1 MHLFLVILTLLLLS
15 ASHPNQV
22 GNRLTWADLAMFCL
36 VEPEKKNNTEVLQQH
51 STNIVSHSQRKSL
64 FSHSF
69 VINFS
74 SADDHPSLLGQLG
87 GQGGWGH
94 WLIIIQFVSFE
105 SILTDAIR
113 YTCKTSGLSKVK
125 HLSFKHLIRC
135 QTLQTGLTLGQTTS
149 CEHVS
154 STGQHPVNINTKS
167 KKTNDTVVLTCE
179 PNQESSY
186 DEHIEKEQSRQQRHL
201 NSLHYAMDQQFN
213 KWTISDQICKYQQ
226 ITSFPKRLI
235 PPLTCAMF
243 PIKCLLCQIL
253 EFYSINSSFR
263 M

>member
-36 VEPEKKNNTEVLQQH
+36 VEPEKKNNTEVLFH
-51 STNIVSHSQRKSL
+51 KHCFTHSQRKSVPHTVL
-64 FSHSF
+64 
-69 VINFS
+69 
-74 SADDHPSLLGQLG
+74 
-87 GQGGWGH
+87 
-94 WLIIIQFVSFE
+94 WLISPQLMTTRPCLDNLVVRVAEVIGSLSFSLSSFE
-105 SILTDAIR
+105 SILIDAIR

-186 DEHIEKEQSRQQRHL
+186 DEHIEKDQSRQQRHM
-201 NSLHYAMDQQFN
+201 NSLHYAMGQQFK

-226 ITSFPKRLI
+226 IT
-235 PPLTCAMF
+235 
-243 PIKCLLCQIL
+243 
-253 EFYSINSSFR
+253 
-263 M
+263 